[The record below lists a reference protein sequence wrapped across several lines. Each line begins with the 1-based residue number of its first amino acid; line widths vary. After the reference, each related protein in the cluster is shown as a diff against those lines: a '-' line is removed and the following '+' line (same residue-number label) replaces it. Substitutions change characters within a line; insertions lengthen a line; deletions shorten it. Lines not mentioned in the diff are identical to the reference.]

1 MRARIRVT
9 MLAVAVAAA
18 AASTASAAPAQ
29 KSDEQLLRVASTA
42 AVTTWDPVKSF
53 STEVA
58 YMANIYEPLLY
69 AQANG
74 TFRPALATSW
84 SHSTNGKTWT
94 FRLRKGVTFHD
105 GEPLTSAAVK
115 QSIEAVVKRGGA
127 AFIWS
132 GLKSIATPND
142 STVVFHMKTPSRVD
156 LIASSENGAWIVC
169 PEALAAVAKD
179 PNYFESGKDCGT
191 GPYTLKSY
199 KAGSQVVLS
208 AYDKYWGG
216 WSGNRYQNVAV
227 EITPE
232 AIVEQQ
238 MLTSGQVDL
247 ALSVPLEN
255 VKKLAAGGKYTLF
268 VKPTT
273 QNYVAFFNTTRPP
286 LDNVLVRRALS
297 YAMPYSGIIEAGAY
311 GYGKQAR
318 GPVPKGIFPWS
329 AKTPQYHQ
337 NIAKA
342 KQLLAQAGHPGG
354 HFSLTLTYASENQ
367 AEARFAPLVKDALAK
382 IGVNLTIKGIL
393 FNQQWAT
400 AKANPQKAQD
410 IFVVLYWP
418 TYSDAGSDN
427 LYSLF
432 HSSAKPYFNLSYWKN
447 SAYDKLVDTGTAVSG
462 LSRAKA
468 QAAYSK
474 AMKLLYDQAPG
485 AFLYDAQLVLL
496 QPKSLS
502 MAGAANVNYPFV
514 TFFYAIQKKA

>member
-1 MRARIRVT
+1 MRVRILVPV
-9 MLAVAVAAA
+9 VAVAAA
-18 AASTASAAPAQ
+18 AAVATWASAAPTRTT
-29 KSDEQLLRVASTA
+29 SEPLLRVAATA
-42 AVTTWDPVKSF
+42 AVTTWNPVKSF

-69 AQANG
+69 ASGNG

-84 SHSTNGKTWT
+84 SSSKDGKTWT
-94 FRLRKGVTFHD
+94 FHLRKGVTFHD
-105 GEPLTSAAVK
+105 GETLTSAAVK
-115 QSIEAVVKRGGA
+115 QSIEAVAKGGAA

-132 GLKSIATPND
+132 ALGSITTPDD
-142 STVVFHMKTPSRVD
+142 STVVFHMKTPARVD
-156 LIASSENGAWIVC
+156 LIASSEDGAWIVC
-169 PEALAAVAKD
+169 PQALDAVAKD
-179 PNYFESGKDCGT
+179 PNYFESGKECGT

-208 AYDKYWGG
+208 AYEGYWGG

-232 AIVEQQ
+232 AIVQQQ

-255 VKKLAAGGKYTLF
+255 VKKLAAGGKYSLY
-268 VKPTT
+268 VKPTS

-297 YAMPYSGIIEAGAY
+297 YAMPYAGIIKAGAY
-311 GYGKQAR
+311 GYGSQAR

-329 AKTPQYHQ
+329 AKTPQYRQ
-337 NIAKA
+337 NIAMA
-342 KQLLAQAGHPGG
+342 KKLLAQAGHPGG
-354 HFSLTLTYASENQ
+354 HFSLTLTYAAENQ
-367 AEARFAPLVKDALAK
+367 AETRFAPLIKDAFAK
-382 IGVNLTIKGIL
+382 IGVDLRIKGIL

-400 AKANPQKAQD
+400 AKANPKKAQD

-427 LYSLF
+427 LFSLF

-447 SAYDKLVDTGTAVSG
+447 PAYDKLVDTGSAVSG

-468 QAAYSK
+468 QTYYSK
-474 AMKLLYDQAPG
+474 ALKLLYAQAPG
-485 AFLYDAQLVLL
+485 AYLYDAQLVLL